1 MTAWQD
7 QPPLSRRQVRQNE
20 RSGSAE
26 GQLDVDAARPREGWD
41 VDARRTAVPQNTAAS
56 GTAASG
62 TAAPDKAAPES
73 TAAADAEVT
82 RTPVAGG
89 RRAQRAVG
97 PASVETE
104 TAHDLEGGSNG
115 EPLIYA
121 TQGRLPQPPNSDGQ
135 HSRRRSVSAVPEATD
150 AAAEQTPYRVRDF
163 SPETRPRFTAPET
176 EEWAPPVTPSDLD
189 YRTQGA
195 PFPAPTAATPV
206 VMPPI
211 VPIDSAPV
219 APATPVASAAP
230 EERTMTRRELRAR
243 EQRALQEQGLAGAPV
258 QAEPAPAPVAPA
270 PAAQAPASAAPGFD
284 DLLAPASDAPVRADV
299 VETVAPPALVD
310 PLVTPRVVPAASESQ
325 TPGESLS
332 LLDRAAEE
340 QTPAAPLRLRDRFR
354 RQAAPV
360 DEIAP
365 DVDVP
370 DGDVLDD
377 DVPEDEV
384 IVAEIVEQVAEVPAP
399 EAPRAPVAPEPAVAP
414 ASASSSEPST
424 DTGSFVPPVG
434 HWSTQATIDD
444 DEQFQ
449 QQPLARNIGATSGAI
464 TTNALVIPSLPS
476 EELLRPLGA
485 TGEILITGSI
495 DLPRSMGATGAHPA
509 RYDHSD
515 VDALLEADDREDA
528 HPESAPVRA
537 IRAVSTHTST
547 RGVMDARKPKGNSR
561 LPIILGVTGA
571 VLVVGIV
578 ALVVAGMIFKIF

>member
-41 VDARRTAVPQNTAAS
+41 VDARRAS
-56 GTAASG
+56 
-62 TAAPDKAAPES
+62 APES
-73 TAAADAEVT
+73 TPSSESTPAPVGNPASDQTPASDSAPVT
-82 RTPVAGG
+82 RAAVAGG
-89 RRAQRAVG
+89 RRAQRDVG
-97 PASVETE
+97 PA
-104 TAHDLEGGSNG
+104 
-115 EPLIYA
+115 
-121 TQGRLPQPPNSDGQ
+121 
-135 HSRRRSVSAVPEATD
+135 
-150 AAAEQTPYRVRDF
+150 AAAEQTPFRVRDF
-163 SPETRPRFTAPET
+163 SPEARPSLTAQQN
-176 EEWAPPVTPSDLD
+176 EEWAPPVTPSEQDA
-189 YRTQGA
+189 GA
-195 PFPAPTAATPV
+195 RATSFPAPSAPTPV
-206 VMPPI
+206 VAPP
-211 VPIDSAPV
+211 VVAASGV
-219 APATPVASAAP
+219 APTNSAAP

-243 EQRALQEQGLAGAPV
+243 EQRALQEKGLAGPSV
-258 QAEPAPAPVAPA
+258 VSAPAPTPA
-270 PAAQAPASAAPGFD
+270 PQPVAETPAPGFD
-284 DLLAPASDAPVRADV
+284 DLLAPTSDTPVRADV

-310 PLVTPRVVPAASESQ
+310 PLIRPLVAPGESDVQ

-332 LLDRAAEE
+332 LLDHAVEE
-340 QTPAAPLRLRDRFR
+340 QTPAPLRLRDRFR

-360 DEIAP
+360 DATP
-365 DVDVP
+365 VDAAS
-370 DGDVLDD
+370 DDLATDD

-384 IVAEIVEQVAEVPAP
+384 IVAEIIEPVAAPAAEAPVADARVAEAPVAQAPVAQSPAGP
-399 EAPRAPVAPEPAVAP
+399 TAPVAPRPAPETV
-414 ASASSSEPST
+414 SEPST

-444 DEQFQ
+444 DEQFQQ

>member
-26 GQLDVDAARPREGWD
+26 GQLDVDSARPREGWD
-41 VDARRTAVPQNTAAS
+41 VDARRP
-56 GTAASG
+56 
-62 TAAPDKAAPES
+62 AAPEIPASDDSVADGTSSAQS
-73 TAAADAEVT
+73 TDAPVT
-82 RTPVAGG
+82 RAPVAGG

-97 PASVETE
+97 PASVEP
-104 TAHDLEGGSNG
+104 ASDLEADASG

-121 TQGRLPQPPNSDGQ
+121 TQGRLPQPSNSDGQ
-135 HSRRRSVSAVPEATD
+135 QSRRRSVSAVPEATD

-163 SPETRPRFTAPET
+163 SPETRPRVTAPET
-176 EEWAPPVTPSDLD
+176 EEWAPPTTPSDLD

-195 PFPAPTAATPV
+195 PFPAPSAATPV

-219 APATPVASAAP
+219 APAAPVVSAAP

-258 QAEPAPAPVAPA
+258 PSEPAPA
-270 PAAQAPASAAPGFD
+270 PAAQAPTAPAPTTPAPTTQTPASAAPGFD
-284 DLLAPASDAPVRADV
+284 DLLAPASDAPVRADM
-299 VETVAPPALVD
+299 VETAPPPALVD
-310 PLVTPRVVPAASESQ
+310 PLVRPLVVPAAPETQ

-332 LLDRAAEE
+332 LLDGVEE

-365 DVDVP
+365 DVDV
-370 DGDVLDD
+370 LDD

-384 IVAEIVEQVAEVPAP
+384 IVAEIVEPVVETPAP
-399 EAPRAPVAPEPAVAP
+399 EAPRAPAPAEPAAV
-414 ASASSSEPST
+414 SEPST

-515 VDALLEADDREDA
+515 VDALLDADDREDA

>member
-41 VDARRTAVPQNTAAS
+41 VDARRS
-56 GTAASG
+56 
-62 TAAPDKAAPES
+62 AAPEAS
-73 TAAADAEVT
+73 TPNQTNAPDQTPVVAPVTSAA
-82 RTPVAGG
+82 VAGG

-97 PASVETE
+97 PA
-104 TAHDLEGGSNG
+104 
-115 EPLIYA
+115 
-121 TQGRLPQPPNSDGQ
+121 
-135 HSRRRSVSAVPEATD
+135 
-150 AAAEQTPYRVRDF
+150 AAEQSPYRVRDF
-163 SPETRPRFTAPET
+163 SPESRPSLTAPQN
-176 EEWAPPVTPSDLD
+176 EEWAPPVTTSDSD
-189 YRTQGA
+189 ARAQSA
-195 PFPAPTAATPV
+195 PFPAPTASTPV
-206 VMPPI
+206 V
-211 VPIDSAPV
+211 SPV
-219 APATPVASAAP
+219 P

-243 EQRALQEQGLAGAPV
+243 EQRALQEQGLAGPPATSVPEVVPAVTPV
-258 QAEPAPAPVAPA
+258 PQPSAETR
-270 PAAQAPASAAPGFD
+270 APGFD
-284 DLLAPASDAPVRADV
+284 DLLAPSSDAPARADV
-299 VETVAPPALVD
+299 ADTVAPPALVEPLAA
-310 PLVTPRVVPAASESQ
+310 PLVVPGAAGAQAPGESQ

-332 LLDRAAEE
+332 LLDLPAEE
-340 QTPAAPLRLRDRFR
+340 QAPAAPLRLRDRFR

-360 DEIAP
+360 DDAP
-365 DVDVP
+365 VEAAAAASET
-370 DGDVLDD
+370 DD
-377 DVPEDEV
+377 DVPEDDV
-384 IVAEIVEQVAEVPAP
+384 IVAEIVEPADGAEPAKRVAFAPPTVTPAP
-399 EAPRAPVAPEPAVAP
+399 VSPSQAAPGAPVAPQPVTPQPVAQ
-414 ASASSSEPST
+414 ATSEPST

-515 VDALLEADDREDA
+515 VDALLDADDREDA

>member
-1 MTAWQD
+1 V
-7 QPPLSRRQVRQNE
+7 PGES
-20 RSGSAE
+20 
-26 GQLDVDAARPREGWD
+26 DV
-41 VDARRTAVPQNTAAS
+41 
-56 GTAASG
+56 
-62 TAAPDKAAPES
+62 
-73 TAAADAEVT
+73 
-82 RTPVAGG
+82 
-89 RRAQRAVG
+89 
-97 PASVETE
+97 
-104 TAHDLEGGSNG
+104 
-115 EPLIYA
+115 
-121 TQGRLPQPPNSDGQ
+121 
-135 HSRRRSVSAVPEATD
+135 
-150 AAAEQTPYRVRDF
+150 
-163 SPETRPRFTAPET
+163 
-176 EEWAPPVTPSDLD
+176 
-189 YRTQGA
+189 
-195 PFPAPTAATPV
+195 
-206 VMPPI
+206 
-211 VPIDSAPV
+211 
-219 APATPVASAAP
+219 
-230 EERTMTRRELRAR
+230 
-243 EQRALQEQGLAGAPV
+243 
-258 QAEPAPAPVAPA
+258 
-270 PAAQAPASAAPGFD
+270 
-284 DLLAPASDAPVRADV
+284 
-299 VETVAPPALVD
+299 
-310 PLVTPRVVPAASESQ
+310 Q

-332 LLDRAAEE
+332 LLDHAVEE
-340 QTPAAPLRLRDRFR
+340 QTPAPLRLRDRFR

-360 DEIAP
+360 DATP
-365 DVDVP
+365 VDAAS
-370 DGDVLDD
+370 DDLATDD

-384 IVAEIVEQVAEVPAP
+384 IVAEIIEPVAAPAAEAPVAEAPVAQAPVAQSPAGP
-399 EAPRAPVAPEPAVAP
+399 AAAPVAPRPAPETV
-414 ASASSSEPST
+414 SEPST